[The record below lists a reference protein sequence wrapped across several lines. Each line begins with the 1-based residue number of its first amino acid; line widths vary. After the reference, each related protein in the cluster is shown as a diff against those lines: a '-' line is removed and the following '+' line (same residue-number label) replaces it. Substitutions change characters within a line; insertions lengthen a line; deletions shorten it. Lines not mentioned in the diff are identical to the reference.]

1 MNPFTITYKDND
13 NKINELFEYDEKLNE
28 AIKKMEYI
36 FMILIN

>member
-28 AIKKMEYI
+28 AIKKMQYI
-36 FMILIN
+36 L